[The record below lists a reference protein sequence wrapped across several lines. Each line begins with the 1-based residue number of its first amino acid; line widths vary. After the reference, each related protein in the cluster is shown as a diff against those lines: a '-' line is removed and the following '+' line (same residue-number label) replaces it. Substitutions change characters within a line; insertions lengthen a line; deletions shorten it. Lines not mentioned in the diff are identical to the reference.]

1 MIEILVVEDHT
12 IVRTGLVNLIDAQED
27 MEVVA
32 ETGLGREALTLARD
46 LKPDVVLLDLDLPD
60 MEGIDVT
67 DSLSGT
73 DPEIKILILTMY
85 KSEDIAASVLRAGA
99 RGYLV
104 KSSGLDE
111 LTKAIRT
118 IAEGRPYIAESI
130 RDKLLMQQLSPGR
143 NGENPVAV
151 LSDRERQVLLG
162 LADGKNMPAIAE
174 KLGISTSTVKTYK
187 QRINE
192 KLGLDNIS
200 DYVKFCIR
208 HDLIQKY

>member
-1 MIEILVVEDHT
+1 MIRILVVEDHT
-12 IVRTGLVNLIDAQED
+12 VVRTGLVNLINAQDD

-32 ETGLGREALTLARD
+32 ETGLGREGLTLARD
-46 LKPDVVLLDLDLPD
+46 LNPDIVLLDLDLPD

-67 DSLSGT
+67 DNLKRT
-73 DPEIKILILTMY
+73 NPEIKTLILTMY
-85 KSEDIAASVLRAGA
+85 KNEDIAASVLKAGA

-118 IAEGRPYIAESI
+118 ISEGKPYIAESI
-130 RDKLLMQQLSPGR
+130 RDNLLMQQLSPGR
-143 NGENPVAV
+143 SEDNPVAM

-162 LADGKNMPAIAE
+162 LADGKSMPEVAE
-174 KLGISTSTVKTYK
+174 KLSISVSTVKTYK
-187 QRINE
+187 LRIKE

-200 DYVKFCIR
+200 DYVKFCLR
-208 HDLIQKY
+208 HNLIQKY